1 MNRLSDKTGWLVV
14 AHGSRRLPADDV
26 AERVGRC
33 VADLRPGQLVE
44 AAYLQFQ
51 RPTIAEGVA
60 RLEGQGA
67 GQVVVVPLLFT
78 AGAHVTRDL
87 PTVLAEIGR
96 QYSGVRLR
104 QVEHIGAHP
113 NLVAL
118 AAKRFRAAVEP
129 LPSVPASETAL
140 LLVAHGSRETAANEE
155 TRRFLNALHR
165 MTAVADAKLCFLTF
179 GEPSLDEAIE
189 DLNARGDLRRVVVQ
203 PYFFSAGYPQEP
215 IRANLDRAVAR
226 RTRCEW
232 LAAAPLGV
240 DRLLVEAVV
249 ERLEAR
255 GDGDFPSILFR
266 QSTNDDL

>member
-1 MNRLSDKTGWLVV
+1 MNRLPDKTGWLVV
-14 AHGSRRLPADDV
+14 AHGSRRSAEDDV
-26 AERVGRC
+26 AEGVVRC
-33 VADLRPGQLVE
+33 IADLRPGRLVE

-51 RPTIAEGVA
+51 QPTIAEGVA

-67 GQVVVVPLLFT
+67 GQVVVVPLLLV
-78 AGAHVTRDL
+78 AGAHVARDL
-87 PTVLAEIGR
+87 PAVLAEIGR
-96 QYSGVRLR
+96 QYPDIRLQ

-118 AAKRFRAAVEP
+118 AAKRFHAAVDP
-129 LPSVPASETAL
+129 LPSVSACETAL

-165 MTAVADAKLCFLTF
+165 MTAVVDAKLCFLTF

-226 RTRCEW
+226 RPQCEW

-249 ERLEAR
+249 ERLEVK
-255 GDGDFPSILFR
+255 G
-266 QSTNDDL
+266 